1 MRMLR
6 TLALCA
12 TFVTSAAAQGTLSTQ
27 GFGYPAGGLST
38 HAEGLGGSIAE
49 TDALSP
55 VNPASL
61 ATWGRPG
68 FYFQYDPEF
77 RHVQANGASDNTTTA
92 RFPLLSGALNVGPR
106 VTVGISSTT
115 FLDRTWQTSRTGY
128 AHFAT
133 GDSSLYNESF
143 STDGAIN
150 DVRLAGSFLLLP
162 SLSVGFAAHV
172 LTGQNRLVTARTFA
186 DTSFALFSQAATLSY
201 TGHLFTGGID
211 WRPTPTLSVGV
222 SGDAGST
229 MHAFRNDTTLSSARV
244 PKRFGAGTVYGG
256 VSGLLLSANAE
267 WHGWSSL
274 NGLAESEVKA
284 VDGWDWGVGAEV
296 RAPSLFGQEFPLRL
310 GYRHRILPFEAD
322 EADVHETDYSLGLG
336 IPVSRGRSRVDLSL
350 TRANRSANI
359 ADVSEHAWILS
370 AGFFL
375 RP

>member
-1 MRMLR
+1 MRTLR
-6 TLALCA
+6 TLVLCA
-12 TFVTSAAAQGTLSTQ
+12 TFATSAAAQGTLSTQ

-38 HAEGLGGSIAE
+38 HSEGLGGSNAE
-49 TDALSP
+49 NDPLSP
-55 VNPASL
+55 INPAAL

-92 RFPLLSGALNVGPR
+92 RFPLLAGALNVGPR
-106 VTVGISSTT
+106 VTIGISSTT
-115 FLDRTWQTSRTGY
+115 FLDRTWQTSSTAE

-150 DVRLAGSFLLLP
+150 DVRLGGSFLLLP
-162 SLSVGFAAHV
+162 SLSIGIAGHV
-172 LTGQNRLVTARTFA
+172 LTGQNRLSIARTFA
-186 DTSFALFSQAATLSY
+186 DTNFAVFSQASTLSY
-201 TGHLFTGGID
+201 TGHSFTGGID
-211 WRPTPTLSVGV
+211 WRPVPILSVGI
-222 SGDAGST
+222 SGDAGGT
-229 MHAFRNDTTLSSARV
+229 LHAFRNDTTLSSARV
-244 PKRFGAGTVYGG
+244 PKRFGFGTVFGG

-267 WHGWSSL
+267 WHGWSAL
-274 NGLAESEVKA
+274 NGLAESEIKA

-310 GYRHRILPFEAD
+310 GYRKRILPFEVNTI
-322 EADVHETDYSLGLG
+322 DVHETDYSVGLG
-336 IPVSRGRSRVDLSL
+336 VPVSRGRSRVDLSL

-359 ADVSEHAWILS
+359 PDVSEHAWILS
-370 AGFFL
+370 AGFFV